1 MNGGKAGTAGRRAKR
16 DEAAAREEAKR
27 QEKEER
33 RRQKELAKLAKGKGV
48 GLGRLRSREENDY
61 DDDPVAP
68 IDDIVQRL
76 QPYAQPR
83 GPVTP
88 VPDAPQDEQ
97 QISDDVQDPS
107 DRTA

>member
-1 MNGGKAGTAGRRAKR
+1 MPAVEELRVDGNAATVEGAGFL
-16 DEAAAREEAKR
+16 
-27 QEKEER
+27 Q
-33 RRQKELAKLAKGKGV
+33 LAKGKGV